1 MGVDLS
7 DRGGTRVRGPPS
19 GTSQHAPSLSR
30 RRPNAPSQRT
40 VGRIP
45 GEIAA
50 LLLDHGA
57 EFCPSPGRDHLA
69 CARLLLEVGAAPD
82 PIEVDACGDE
92 ELVEL
97 LREHVHD
104 IA

>member
-1 MGVDLS
+1 MTYL
-7 DRGGTRVRGPPS
+7 T
-19 GTSQHAPSLSR
+19 
-30 RRPNAPSQRT
+30 
-40 VGRIP
+40 
-45 GEIAA
+45 E
-50 LLLDHGA
+50 
-57 EFCPSPGRDHLA
+57 SPGRDHLA

-97 LREHVHD
+97 LREHVDD

>member
-1 MGVDLS
+1 MLVGCCHAS
-7 DRGGTRVRGPPS
+7 SIARG
-19 GTSQHAPSLSR
+19 
-30 RRPNAPSQRT
+30 RRPVWGLT
-40 VGRIP
+40 YLT
-45 GEIAA
+45 E
-50 LLLDHGA
+50 
-57 EFCPSPGRDHLA
+57 SPGRDHLA